1 MQVLVKVI
9 EHQFIDTVITQEL
22 IDSRVEIDED
32 LNGFWVAKFSIPMT
46 TIQEDN
52 KIELYEIWN
61 TDKKIFTGYVYK
73 VEPVRKQFWILNIEC
88 RSEKAIMNKRLFLK
102 NKSQYMVYWVTAL
115 PVYPEA
121 YQQWVNYWVNQSL
134 SWVFFFEELVI
145 PPAPK
150 KWPPP
155 PPYYKRWRIP
165 FSDTTFVVDT
175 SINNVYRIEDWQLLD
190 EDSWTEITMAMI
202 LDDMIDDYSNSYNEN
217 RTYETDLFTNIS
229 LDMKKWDNYF
239 DVLDELAKQNNAVW
253 DIQNSKILFKSLLWN
268 DYTSWPLYKEITYNW
283 LYPNNSNIKSI
294 SVMWTATR
302 NNIVVAE
309 DANHNVMFDASWYVD
324 RIYWVG
330 KNEFRS
336 WNLNANLQKMIVSWN
351 KVQRTYEVEV
361 EENTLDVNIWDK
373 IKLIVE
379 NTNSYFDINSAVYI
393 IKKNTIYNNWS
404 KLVKYNVWEIDV
416 FPQNIENRLYWIQ
429 KKTKL
434 LTLG

>member
-22 IDSRVEIDED
+22 IDSKVEIDED
-32 LNGFWVAKFSIPMT
+32 LNGFGIAKFSIPMT

-61 TDKKIFTGYVYK
+61 TDKKIFTWYVYK

-88 RSEKAIMNKRLFLK
+88 RSEKALFNKRLCL
-102 NKSQYMVYWVTAL
+102 NDINISSDDIAVAIQTILNEYIPYWETRL
-115 PVYPEA
+115 
-121 YQQWVNYWVNQSL
+121 
-134 SWVFFFEELVI
+134 I
-145 PPAPK
+145 
-150 KWPPP
+150 
-155 PPYYKRWRIP
+155 
-165 FSDTTFVVDT
+165 
-175 SINNVYRIEDWQLLD
+175 
-190 EDSWTEITMAMI
+190 
-202 LDDMIDDYSNSYNEN
+202 
-217 RTYETDLFTNIS
+217 ETDFTQNVSI
-229 LDMKKWDNYF
+229 DIKKWDNWY
-239 DVLDELAKQNNAVW
+239 DVLDELASQNNAVR
-253 DIQNSKILFKSLLWN
+253 DIQNAKILFKSILWN

-294 SVMWTATR
+294 SVIWTATR

-309 DANHNVMFDASWYVD
+309 DANHNVMFDSSWYVD

-361 EENTLDVNIWDK
+361 EQNTLDVNIWDK

-379 NTNSYFDINSAVYI
+379 NTNSYFDINSEVYI
-393 IKKNTIYNNWS
+393 TKKNTIYNNGS

-416 FPQNIENRLYWIQ
+416 FPQNIENWLYWIQ